1 MAQTVMSAFARRF
14 STAAAVHAAA
24 VAAALGC
31 ASMADAARAAESG
44 RDWSRVELAW
54 RDDPRAPAD
63 LPAGGDAQPRYPSR
77 RAARR
82 AARRGRP
89 LDGVPVVVG
98 RPDAAGAMGGIA
110 PAAEGLPQVFHSDRQ
125 PPISVEATLGSP
137 FTTPGD
143 GVLTHR
149 DLPSGDHGDAWRRFD
164 LHLPDA
170 CAAGGLPLVVWIG
183 GDDTWDGTRADCP
196 LRWLVARGYAVAC
209 VGYRPAGT
217 AVYPAQL
224 DDCRAAI
231 ATLVRDADTWGVD
244 PARICVVGRGAG
256 GQLAAL
262 VALADPAAG
271 VDETAAPV
279 VAAACAIAAPT
290 DLSGLG
296 PATLRAT
303 SAASRLIG
311 GPLPELREAARAASP
326 LAQVSADDPPLLL
339 VHGDHDPQVPVDQA
353 ARLDA
358 ACRAAGVDC
367 RLVRVDGAG
376 HEVPL
381 DAGTTVGTAVL
392 AFLDRVLGTGA
403 ASHSAAPSPAP

>member
-1 MAQTVMSAFARRF
+1 MGQAAIRAPGLGLA
-14 STAAAVHAAA
+14 TATAWHAAA

-31 ASMADAARAAESG
+31 VTLTGDAPAAEAG
-44 RDWSRVELAW
+44 RDWSQVELAW

-63 LPAGGDAQPRYPSR
+63 LPAGGDGQSRYPSR

-98 RPDAAGAMGGIA
+98 RPDAAGSMGGIA
-110 PAAEGLPQVFHSDRQ
+110 PAAEGLPPALHPERQ

-137 FTTPGD
+137 FAVPGD

-149 DLPSGDHGDAWRRFD
+149 DLPVDATGDARRRFD
-164 LHLPDA
+164 LHLPNA
-170 CAAGGLPLVVWIG
+170 CAGGGLPLVVWIG
-183 GDDTWDGTRADCP
+183 GDDTWSGTRADCP
-196 LRWLVARGYAVAC
+196 LRWLAARGYAVAC

-217 AVYPAQL
+217 AVFPAQL

-244 PARICVVGRGAG
+244 PARVCVMGRGAG
-256 GQLAAL
+256 GHLAAL

-271 VDETAAPV
+271 AAETAAPAV
-279 VAAACAIAAPT
+279 VAAGAIAAPT
-290 DLSGLG
+290 DLPSLG
-296 PATLRAT
+296 PAHVRAT
-303 SAASRLIG
+303 SAASLLVG

-326 LAQVSADDPPLLL
+326 LAHVSADDPPLLL
-339 VHGDHDPQVPVDQA
+339 VHGDRDPQVPADQA
-353 ARLDA
+353 ARLDE

-367 RLVRVDGAG
+367 RLVLLDGSG
-376 HEVPL
+376 HDVAL
-381 DAGTTVGTAVL
+381 DADAPAGAAVL
-392 AFLDRVLGTGA
+392 AFLDRVLGAGA
-403 ASHSAAPSPAP
+403 GHGVAPQPAP